1 MLTDPPI
8 PATPYFFF
16 IFTTQLCSTRK
27 HLDKGK
33 LDLRV
38 DILVVA
44 VLYTTIAIN
53 NCDLL
58 VGRLSYQFV
67 EKLGISFPF
76 RQNSKLLRIHDNLN
90 PIKTLK

>member
-44 VLYTTIAIN
+44 VLYTTIEIN

-58 VGRLSYQFV
+58 AGRLSMR
-67 EKLGISFPF
+67 EAGDLISFSAEFQTPT
-76 RQNSKLLRIHDNLN
+76 N
-90 PIKTLK
+90 T